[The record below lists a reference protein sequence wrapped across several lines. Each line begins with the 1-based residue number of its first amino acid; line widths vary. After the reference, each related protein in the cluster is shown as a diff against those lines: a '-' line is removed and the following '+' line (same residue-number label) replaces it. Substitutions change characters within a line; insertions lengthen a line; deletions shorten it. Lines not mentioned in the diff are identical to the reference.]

1 MMQLDLHPSKY
12 FLTII
17 LFAHAAAMLIIL
29 SLPIAWWAMII
40 IAALL
45 AASFVHMV
53 KKHISRQFPGAII
66 AVWLESQN
74 WILLTRKGEKLI
86 ATLLPDSTSSSLAV
100 VLNFK
105 LESGKRKSVI
115 VFCDSIT
122 KANFRQLRKY
132 LKTGVR

>member
-29 SLPIAWWAMII
+29 SLPIAWWAMVL

-45 AASFVHMV
+45 AASFVHMT
-53 KKHISRQFPGAII
+53 KKHVSRRLPQAII
-66 AVWLESQN
+66 SLWVESQN
-74 WILLTRKGEKLI
+74 WILLTRSGEKLI

-105 LESGKRKSVI
+105 LKNGKRQSVL
-115 VFCDSIT
+115 VFCDSID
-122 KANFRQLRKY
+122 KNSFRQLRKY